1 LTPQGHEQ
9 LVRLSGW
16 MPFERAVEVF
26 ADFTG
31 MQVTKI
37 VAMKSTE
44 TAGAAYVQMQ
54 EEEVGAWE
62 QGKSQEVSAG
72 ADKMQISADGATP
85 APTAGAVWSHYDTG
99 SGQKYAHWW

>member
-1 LTPQGHEQ
+1 MVYVSPAGWGFFPLDRELELLPGKLTPQGHEQ

-31 MQVTKI
+31 MKVAKI
-37 VAMKSTE
+37 MAMNSTE

-54 EEEVGAWE
+54 EEKV
-62 QGKSQEVSAG
+62 V
-72 ADKMQISADGATP
+72 D
-85 APTAGAVWSHYDTG
+85 
-99 SGQKYAHWW
+99 